1 MNFSNSIMTVA
12 LLAIFSVM
20 VAISSTY
27 PAGARFMTFVIGIP
41 AIALCVIQLILDMR
55 EWRRVPDVGDER
67 SDFEKAEEQVSRL
80 VGRQVHFDVA
90 HELLAGG
97 DTKLDPKTMVQREVI
112 IWTYFL
118 ALIAGIVLFGFH
130 IAVPVFLVA
139 FLRVQAK
146 ASWRLTLGL
155 TAFAVAVL
163 FIVFERFLRMSLH
176 SGFITD
182 YITDLFGF

>member
-27 PAGARFMTFVIGIP
+27 PAGARFMTFVVGIP
-41 AIALCVIQLILDMR
+41 AIVLCVLQLVLDIR
-55 EWRRVPDVGDER
+55 EARRVPDVSDER

-97 DTKLDPKTMVQREVI
+97 DTKLDPKAMVQREVI
-112 IWTYFL
+112 IWIYFL
-118 ALIAGIVLFGFH
+118 ALIAGIILFGFH
-130 IAVPVFLVA
+130 VAVPVFLIA
-139 FLRVQAK
+139 FLRLQAK

-155 TAFAVAVL
+155 TALAVAVL

-176 SGFITD
+176 TGFITD
-182 YITDLFGF
+182 YVMDMFGF